1 MTMAD
6 VAITLLVQV
15 EGVFWC
21 SVLKSPQTSV
31 PESAKPLTARARAD
45 LGLSHSP
52 PFTFELIRSC
62 DWTHP

>member
-21 SVLKSPQTSV
+21 SVLKSPQTGV
-31 PESAKPLTARARAD
+31 PESAKLLTARARAD
-45 LGLSHSP
+45 L
-52 PFTFELIRSC
+52 
-62 DWTHP
+62 D